1 MSNVRLFVA
10 IPRTFKVMKEML
22 FFLVWLIVMS
32 VMVFYVCEV
41 MMQMKM
47 RTKNVIMLL
56 PAGLRTNCGLLIL
69 LMKKTVCKP
78 GI

>member
-22 FFLVWLIVMS
+22 FSLVWLIVMR

-56 PAGLRTNCGLLIL
+56 SAELRTNFGLSIL

>member
-22 FFLVWLIVMS
+22 FSLVWLIVMRA
-32 VMVFYVCEV
+32 MAFYVCEV

-47 RTKNVIMLL
+47 RIKNVIMLL
-56 PAGLRTNCGLLIL
+56 PAELKTSCGLLIL